1 MVPCMFERMK
11 QTIISTVA
19 HELNRL
25 YKIFLQRN
33 PTFQG
38 QVSLGGH
45 SLGSLILF
53 DLLAHQPLIPNPEP
67 VDDILSEVN
76 SKCFS
81 DYHLGISNV

>member
-67 VDDILSEVN
+67 VDDVLSEVN
-76 SKCFS
+76 SKC
-81 DYHLGISNV
+81 

>member
-67 VDDILSEVN
+67 VDDVLSEVF
-76 SKCFS
+76 KMLS
-81 DYHLGISNV
+81 DYHRDCNV